1 MAARRRCSAAFAAA
15 LMVVGGLVVTSARP
29 AAWEA
34 SVCGSVGGARI
45 DITGCADPFS
55 YLNDALN
62 QPPPPP
68 PPPPPP
74 GEQPPP
80 PGEPPPPP
88 PPPPPA
94 YVPPPDLTP
103 NVTACVNVGRRI
115 SISGCR

>member
-15 LMVVGGLVVTSARP
+15 LMVVGGLGVTSARP

-62 QPPPPP
+62 QP

>member
-1 MAARRRCSAAFAAA
+1 M
-15 LMVVGGLVVTSARP
+15 MVVGGLVVTSARP

-68 PPPPPP
+68 PP